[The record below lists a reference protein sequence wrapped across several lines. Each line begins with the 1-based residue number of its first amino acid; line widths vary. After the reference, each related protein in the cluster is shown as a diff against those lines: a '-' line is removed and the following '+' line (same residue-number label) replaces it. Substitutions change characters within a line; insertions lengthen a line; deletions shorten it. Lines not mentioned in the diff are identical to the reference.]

1 MLRSLTAANFVT
13 VCAVALSICLMSATA
28 SAQRQP
34 ELAGAPA
41 GAAFRSMVNA
51 QPKIGTISKAKKT
64 ALAQTTQYT
73 TTTFTFGDITV
84 FSYFDGTDV
93 TIISSSGDTV
103 GAASMRA
110 DTLYSLSPG
119 QGIYTIDGN
128 KTFSVLIGDAITNY
142 INGYFALDE
151 SGRGV
156 STKFNTWMM
165 FEGGYDPHFIIFAYE
180 DGTQYTIKNL
190 KTGSFVYAGTLNNG
204 QYLDF
209 PDVASIQ
216 QQALQVTANKPVSV
230 LSYTDQ
236 DYYVPSSNGKFA
248 GTLFYG
254 FSGYSGSWENS
265 ITVTSYAD
273 NNHVLITNLATG
285 DTIANETLGL
295 WQVKTIGIFQDTFWK
310 VASSGT
316 VTAANIPFAGWTGS
330 YAYMARSADSTGT
343 NIGKAYV
350 IPTIASTISIFSYDN
365 NNRVKIT
372 LLGDTTY
379 PYMSPTSVADTL
391 LQAGQ
396 GYIFSSNY
404 GNYVYRIEGTG
415 RISVLQSNSGFGA
428 DFMPLGYALA
438 LPDLAISQTDL
449 VFTPPDSLYHSGD
462 KIQIGVTV
470 HNYGTLDAS
479 SVTVELYDGNP
490 DVGLAPPIGSFV
502 APLISAGGQFS
513 KTVQYVVPV
522 NAQYHNV
529 YVKVDPSNSI
539 AESNESNN
547 MTFRPLK
554 ANRDLL
560 PPLSTYI
567 TAPSALELENAILLS
582 NPFIV
587 HADIF
592 NTGTVSATNVNIHLS
607 VYNGLA
613 IDSGFV
619 DTTVSSIAADGVL
632 SLDWK
637 IRANEDSSG
646 LNLYTL
652 HLSGDNVETKD
663 INRAVLVP
671 DTVAPA
677 APTGLSVR
685 LVSLTKAQL
694 TWTPNS
700 ERDIAGYKV
709 YYSSNLTGFGGTDA
723 AEGPSPILVSTID
736 TMTISGLTRGRVYRF
751 AVSAFDLSVNESA
764 LSNVVTQSTTDVTQT
779 TSSIPSK
786 YSLNQNYPNPFNPST
801 SIQFD
806 LPRAGFATLKIYDIL
821 GKEIASLINETRP
834 AGSYTVSWNAQNMP
848 SGMYFYKLTSGGFTQ
863 VRKMMLI
870 K

>member
-1 MLRSLTAANFVT
+1 MLRFPTAANIFV
-13 VCAVALSICLMSATA
+13 VCAVVFSISLIATSATA
-28 SAQRQP
+28 QRQSA
-34 ELAGAPA
+34 LAGAPA
-41 GAAFRSMVNA
+41 GSVFQPAPMAHPGTARLSKVN
-51 QPKIGTISKAKKT
+51 GTVRGQS
-64 ALAQTTQYT
+64 TQYT

-93 TIISSSGDTV
+93 IILNSAGDTV
-103 GAASMRA
+103 GNASMRA
-110 DTLYSLSPG
+110 DTLYSISPG
-119 QGIYTIDGN
+119 QGIYTIEGN

-190 KTGSFVYAGTLNNG
+190 KTGSFVYAGSLDNG

-209 PDVASIQ
+209 PDIASIQ

-236 DYYVPSSNGKFA
+236 DYYVPSSNGRFA

-265 ITVTSYAD
+265 ITVTSYTD

-285 DTIANETLGL
+285 DTIANDTLGL
-295 WQVKTIGIFQDTFWK
+295 WQVKSIGIFKDTVWK

-316 VTAANIPFAGWTGS
+316 VTAANIPFAGWSGG

-343 NIGKAYV
+343 NTGKTYV
-350 IPTIASTISIFSYDN
+350 IPSISSTISIFSYDN
-365 NNRVKIT
+365 NNQVKIT

-379 PYMSPTSVADTL
+379 PYISPTSVTDTL

-438 LPDLAISQTDL
+438 LPDLAVSQSDIN
-449 VFTPPDSLYHSGD
+449 FTPPDSVFHSGD

-470 HNYGTLDAS
+470 HNYGTIDAS
-479 SVTVELYDGNP
+479 NVLVQLYDGNP
-490 DVGLAPPIGSFV
+490 DAGLAPPIGSYV

-513 KTVQYVVPV
+513 KTIQYVVPV

-529 YVKVDPSNSI
+529 YVKVDPSNSL

-547 MTFRPLK
+547 MAFRPLK

-567 TAPSALELENAILLS
+567 TAPAARTLEDSTLAM

-592 NTGTVSATNVNIHLS
+592 NTGTVSATNVTIHLF

-619 DTTVSSIAADGVL
+619 DTTISSLAADSVL
-632 SLDWK
+632 SLNWK
-637 IRANEDSSG
+637 ILANKDSSG

-663 INRAVLVP
+663 INRAVLIP

-677 APTGLSVR
+677 TPTGLSAH
-685 LVSLTKAQL
+685 LISLTQVRL
-694 TWTPNS
+694 TWTPNA
-700 ERDIAGYKV
+700 ERDMAGYKI
-709 YYSSNLTGFGGTDA
+709 YYSSGLSGFGGTEA
-723 AEGPSPILVSTID
+723 AEGPSPIVVSSID
-736 TMTISGLTRGRVYRF
+736 TMTLSGLTRGRVYRF
-751 AVSAFDLSVNESA
+751 AISAFDLSVNESA
-764 LSNVVTQSTTDVTQT
+764 LSNVVTESTTDVSQT
-779 TSSIPSK
+779 SSSIPSK
-786 YSLNQNYPNPFNPST
+786 YSLAQNYPNPFNPTT

-806 LPRAGFATLKIYDIL
+806 LPRAGLTTVKVYDLL
-821 GKEIASLINETRP
+821 GKEVAMLVHETKA
-834 AGSYTVSWNAQNMP
+834 AGSYSVSWNAQNMP
-848 SGMYFYKLTSGGFTQ
+848 SGMYFVRLNSGGFTQ
-863 VRKMMLI
+863 TRKMMLI